1 MKDSKIIKILEP
13 YDYVSFDIF
22 DTLILRDVPSPK
34 DVFTIMGEVMAEQRG
49 QRLPHFTS
57 ERISAEKKAR
67 KEKHPMEVSMEDI
80 YERIDIP
87 LGDKES
93 VIELEKEVELKV
105 AHKNTQMQ
113 DVYNW
118 CLKHGKKIVLIS
130 DMYLPK
136 ECIEKMLSNC
146 GYEGYSRLYLSCD
159 CQKRKACKGELFDY
173 ALQDLNITPNKI
185 VHIGDHPKSDGRNP
199 GRLGIKSILVRP
211 NIHTEF
217 FRENSLNDKD
227 RFHYHI
233 LRSFCANR
241 DAGIED
247 YFERFGYEVFGPLLA
262 GFCDWLNSQ
271 TLEKKAEKIYFFAR
285 DGYIVK
291 KAYDILFPNTDI
303 KDYYLEVS
311 RRSLRVP
318 QIWVTPDY
326 EDIVGMFSPTSL
338 QNIIVFFDNLGLSFY
353 DYEEKC
359 QAIGINAD
367 YTFKRNGML
376 GNSKLREVYGFIKE
390 DVINNSKAEYAAL
403 LAYMNNYKLH
413 GNIAVVDIGWR
424 GSMQK
429 FLLNV
434 CRQAKIDVDILG
446 LYVGLA
452 KGARDYSKEKNINFK
467 GYVFDCNSN
476 ERDQDLRAPF
486 VGLFESLFLAQ
497 SGSCK
502 RYFFDEKG
510 KVKVELYR
518 NEYLQDNGSFTE
530 DANSISKIQNGALK
544 FVEDY
549 KNCVL
554 RQLNIS
560 SQVFFANLYNAGVN
574 PDKVLLKKFG
584 DLDFRDGGVEKLAS
598 PEPLGKYFAK
608 PRKLISDFYNSR
620 WKVGFMK
627 RLFKI
632 PLPYS
637 LIFSALKKI

>member
-1 MKDSKIIKILEP
+1 MRVNNIIKILEP

-22 DTLILRDVPSPK
+22 DTLILRDVPFPK
-34 DVFTIMGEVMAEQRG
+34 DVFSIMEELLWEQRG
-49 QRLPHFTS
+49 QKLAHFTS
-57 ERISAEKKAR
+57 ARISAEKKAR
-67 KEKHPMEVSMEDI
+67 KEKYPVEVSLEDI
-80 YERIDIP
+80 YEHIDIP
-87 LGDKES
+87 KDEKER

-105 AHKNTQMQ
+105 AHQNTQMQ
-113 DVYNW
+113 YVYNW
-118 CLKHGKKIVLIS
+118 CLKQGKKIVLIS
-130 DMYLPK
+130 DMYLAK

-146 GYEGYSRLYLSCD
+146 GYDGYYKLFLSND
-159 CQKRKACKGELFDY
+159 CQKRKAGKGELFNY
-173 ALQDLNITPNKI
+173 ALHDLSITPNKI

-199 GRLGIKSILVRP
+199 ERLGIKSILVRP

-217 FRENSLNDKD
+217 FKGKSLNDKD
-227 RFHYHI
+227 RLHYHI
-233 LRSFCANR
+233 LQSFCANR
-241 DAGIED
+241 NAGIED
-247 YFERFGYEVFGPLLA
+247 YFEKFGYEVFGPLLA
-262 GFCDWLNSQ
+262 GFCDWLNRQ
-271 TLEKKAEKIYFFAR
+271 TLEKKVEKIFFFAR

-359 QAIGINAD
+359 RAIGINAD

-376 GNSKLREVYGFIKE
+376 ENRKLREVYGFIKE
-390 DVINNSKAEYAAL
+390 DVVKNSKAEYAAL
-403 LAYMNNYKLH
+403 LAYINNQRFN

-434 CRQAKIDVDILG
+434 CKQAKIDVDILG
-446 LYVGLA
+446 LYLGLA
-452 KGARDYSKEKNINFK
+452 KGAKDYSKEMDINFK

-486 VGLFESLFLAQ
+486 VGLFESLFMAQ

-502 RYFFDEKG
+502 RYFFDKND
-510 KVKVELYR
+510 KVNVELYR
-518 NEYLQDNGSFTE
+518 NEYLQDNGLYTE
-530 DANSISKIQNGALK
+530 DANAISKIQNGALK

-549 KNCVL
+549 KNSVL
-554 RQLNIS
+554 RLLEIG
-560 SQVFFANLYNAGVN
+560 SQIYFANLYNAGVN
-574 PDKVLLKKFG
+574 PNKVLLKKFG

-598 PEPLGKYFAK
+598 PEPLRKYVTK
-608 PRKLISDFYNSR
+608 PRRLIADFYNCR

-632 PLPYS
+632 PLPYNM
-637 LIFSALKKI
+637 IFSALKKI